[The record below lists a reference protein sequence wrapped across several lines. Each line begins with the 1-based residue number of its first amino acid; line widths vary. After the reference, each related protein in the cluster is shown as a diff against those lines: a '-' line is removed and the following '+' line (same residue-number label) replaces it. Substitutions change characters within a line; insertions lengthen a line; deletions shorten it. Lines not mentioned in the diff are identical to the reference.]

1 MTPLNSDQADRK
13 LANQLVLRPWR
24 RCVQRIA
31 VHCHEKILEEGD
43 LVMTLPASYLNA
55 PPLKMPNALRSPSL
69 ASWNQDVTELS
80 PASAQ

>member
-24 RCVQRIA
+24 RCVQGIA
-31 VHCHEKILEEGD
+31 IHCHEKILEEGD